1 MARLNGVSKLL
12 NKKDAKI
19 KYLEG
24 KVVQLQ
30 QNLHLVNF
38 SLEEKEKMTD
48 YYEEQLRNKDEE
60 IREINGKY
68 ENKNEELM
76 LFCDK
81 FANKEKEYSDTQVSS
96 AADRLRSL
104 AAESSPN
111 HTVHLLRHHKLLY
124 VALFASTVA

>member
-38 SLEEKEKMTD
+38 SLEEKEK
-48 YYEEQLRNKDEE
+48 NKKLASEGIFVE
-60 IREINGKY
+60 HLIRLVKIFRIAQERFRLNSSKY
-68 ENKNEELM
+68 EQIIMTICGL
-76 LFCDK
+76 
-81 FANKEKEYSDTQVSS
+81 V
-96 AADRLRSL
+96 RLRIGTYIL
-104 AAESSPN
+104 
-111 HTVHLLRHHKLLY
+111 
-124 VALFASTVA
+124 